1 MFQRDTISD
10 ATSLQPLSKMILPCM
25 STVPSKEIAA
35 FTAGTMTKTN
45 HVNGNGNEASNPF
58 LGIFALAGVLAVSS
72 TSGDDTKFVHA
83 AKRKRGSGSSVT
95 PT

>member
-1 MFQRDTISD
+1 
-10 ATSLQPLSKMILPCM
+10 M
-25 STVPSKEIAA
+25 STVPNKEIAA

-83 AKRKRGSGSSVT
+83 AKRKRESGSSVT